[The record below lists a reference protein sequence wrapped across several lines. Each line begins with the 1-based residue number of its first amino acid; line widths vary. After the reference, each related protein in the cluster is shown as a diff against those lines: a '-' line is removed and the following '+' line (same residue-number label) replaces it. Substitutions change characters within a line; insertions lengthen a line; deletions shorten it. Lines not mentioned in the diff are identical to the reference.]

1 MTSSRKLQLV
11 KSNTNYTIMGNEQ
24 FLAELGSR
32 IKQIRTE
39 KKMSQINL
47 AAKCDF
53 EKASMSRIESGK
65 TNSTIL
71 TLRKISKAL
80 EVDMS
85 DLFTKN

>member
-1 MTSSRKLQLV
+1 
-11 KSNTNYTIMGNEQ
+11 MGNEQ
-24 FLAELGSR
+24 FLLALGSR
-32 IKQIRTE
+32 IKQIRAE

-80 EVDMS
+80 DVEMS
-85 DLFTKN
+85 ELFMKGQEN

>member
-1 MTSSRKLQLV
+1 MDKE
-11 KSNTNYTIMGNEQ
+11 K
-24 FLAELGSR
+24 FLIELGYR
-32 IKQIRTE
+32 IKQIRSE

-47 AAKCDF
+47 ADKCDF

-80 EVDMS
+80 DVDIS
-85 DLFTKN
+85 ELFRHGQQN